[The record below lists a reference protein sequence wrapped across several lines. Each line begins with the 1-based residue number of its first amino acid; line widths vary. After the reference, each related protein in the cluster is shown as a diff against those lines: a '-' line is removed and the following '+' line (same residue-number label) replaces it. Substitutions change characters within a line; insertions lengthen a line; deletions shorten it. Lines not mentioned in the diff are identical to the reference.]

1 MPDQPQPA
9 PQINIGVPQ
18 AARYGTAA
26 DKDQAMA
33 QHDVDL
39 FVIGGGSG
47 GVRAARIAAGYGA
60 KVMVA
65 EEYRVGGTC
74 VIRGCVP
81 KKLMVYASRFS
92 HDFADAAGYGWS
104 VAPPSFDWA
113 TLIANKDKEIAR
125 LEAAYTSNLEKV
137 GVEIIKSRA
146 VLEDAHT
153 VRLAASGAHVSAEH
167 ILIATGAQ
175 PFHGHL
181 IPGLEHVISSNEVFH
196 LPSLPPR
203 ILIQG
208 GGYIAVEFAGVF
220 AGLGA
225 QVTLVYRGQNI
236 LRGFDD
242 DVRAHLR
249 AEYERSG
256 ITVITNRTV
265 ASIEKPRA
273 FVARLDDGRE
283 IEVDRVMFAIGRR
296 PNVMGLGTE
305 EVGVKRAEH
314 GGIAVD
320 EYSQTSVPHIYA
332 VGDVTNRVNLT
343 PVAIREGHA
352 FADTVFGGKP
362 TPVDHTNVPS
372 AVFSEPEVGVVGLTE
387 DMAREKLR
395 KVDIYRTEF
404 RPMRATLSGRQTR
417 VMMKLVVDGMSG
429 RVAGCHIVGPDASE
443 MVQVLGIAIKMGATK
458 ADFDA
463 TMAVHPTAAE
473 ELVTMRSPTK
483 VYGREAAE

>member
-1 MPDQPQPA
+1 
-9 PQINIGVPQ
+9 
-18 AARYGTAA
+18 
-26 DKDQAMA
+26 MA
-33 QHDVDL
+33 NYDVDL

-47 GVRAARIAAGYGA
+47 GVRAARIAAGHGA
-60 KVMVA
+60 KVMIA

-92 HDFADAAGYGWS
+92 HDFAEAAGYGWT
-104 VAPPSFDWA
+104 VVPPSFDWR
-113 TLIANKDKEIAR
+113 TLIANKDREIAR
-125 LEAAYTSNLEKV
+125 LEAAYTTNLEKA

-146 VLEDAHT
+146 VLEGTHD
-153 VRLAASGAHVSAEH
+153 VRLATTGAHVRAEH
-167 ILIATGAQ
+167 VLIATGAQ
-175 PFHGHL
+175 PFHGHR

-196 LPSLPPR
+196 LPDLPRR

-225 QVTLVYRGQNI
+225 QVTLVYRGENI

-249 AEYERSG
+249 AEYERNG
-256 ITVITNRTV
+256 IEVITNRTV
-265 ASIEKPRA
+265 AAIEKPRA
-273 FVARLDDGRE
+273 FSVRLDDGRE

-296 PNVMGLGTE
+296 PNVGGLGLE
-305 EVGVKRAEH
+305 GAGVKRAEH

-320 EYSQTSVPHIYA
+320 AYSQTSAGHIYA

-362 TPVDHTNVPS
+362 TPVDHANVPS
-372 AVFSEPEVGVVGLTE
+372 AVFSEPEVGAVGLTE
-387 DMAREKLR
+387 EMARERFK
-395 KVDIYRTEF
+395 KVDIYRTDF
-404 RPMRATLSGRQTR
+404 RPLRATLSGRQTR
-417 VMMKLVVDGMSG
+417 VLMKLVVDGASG
-429 RVAGCHIVGPDASE
+429 RVVGCHIVGPDAGE
-443 MVQVLGIAIKMGATK
+443 MVQLLGIAVKMGATK